1 MKLKILA
8 ALAGLALLA
17 GCTPVGEPSGP
28 SSSAA
33 SSSPT
38 ASATGSTPLV
48 PDSID
53 QVLANSLTP
62 NYSEDDLVWDRSSEV
77 KITLSDSGSS
87 GGDGVSVDGSVVT
100 VTKPGT
106 YRVSGTL
113 SDGQLAVDS
122 TGVVRLILDTVSI
135 TNNSSSA
142 LVAEEADKL
151 IVITA
156 EDTVNTLT
164 DATTYVYP
172 DADTTEPDAALFS
185 SVDTVFGGDGE
196 LAVNG
201 RATDAITSKD
211 GLVIASGTI
220 DVTAVD
226 DGIKGRDYLV
236 ISDGIITATTGGQGL
251 KSTQD
256 SDSAAGY
263 ILVSGGTIDV
273 TTTGSSS
280 DCVNAVTSALFT
292 AGTLT
297 LSCTDDAIHADK
309 LVMVEGGDITVPNTY
324 EGLESAAVVIAG
336 GKINVTSSDDAI
348 NATDG
353 SGAGNPGGGRPGGTG
368 GFPGGGATP
377 GQVPDGGATPG
388 GFPGGNGR
396 QPGGT
401 PDAAPSGGFG
411 GGPGGTPPSGTV
423 PGGTGGRGG
432 AGGGGGGF
440 AVENATVVI
449 RGGEIT
455 LQAGGDGID
464 SNGTISISGGTTIAA
479 GANRA
484 GDGALDSNG
493 SLQVSGGIVAAIGGS
508 SRMLK
513 TPDENSPQQWFSQTT
528 AIAQGDII
536 SITMRN
542 GTFTFTASEDAQN
555 IVFTS
560 PDLASGATLTVGGGS
575 AITPECHGG

>member
-1 MKLKILA
+1 MKIVA
-8 ALAGLALLA
+8 TLAGLALLA
-17 GCTPVGEPSGP
+17 GCTPVGESG
-28 SSSAA
+28 SSASDA
-33 SSSPT
+33 SSPT
-38 ASATGSTPLV
+38 ASAMGSAPLI

-62 NYSEDDLVWDRSSEV
+62 NYSEDDLVWDRSAEV
-77 KITLSDSGSS
+77 GITLSDSGSS

-106 YRVSGTL
+106 YRVAGTL

-142 LVAEEADKL
+142 LVAKGADKL
-151 IVITA
+151 IIITS
-156 EDTVNTLT
+156 EDTANTLT
-164 DATTYVYP
+164 DATAYSYP

-236 ISDGIITATTGGQGL
+236 VSDGTITATTGGQGL

-309 LVMVEGGDITVPNTY
+309 LVMVEGGDITVTNTY
-324 EGLESAAVVIAG
+324 EGLESAAVVITG
-336 GKINVTSSDDAI
+336 GKIDVTSSDDAI

-368 GFPGGGATP
+368 GTGGFPGGGATP
-377 GQVPDGGATPG
+377 GRAPDGQPPSGGQATPG
-388 GFPGGNGR
+388 GFPSGNGP

-411 GGPGGTPPSGTV
+411 GGPGGA
-423 PGGTGGRGG
+423 GGRGG
-432 AGGGGGGF
+432 AGGGGGF

-464 SNGTISISGGTTIAA
+464 SNGTIAISGGTTIAA

-528 AIAQGDII
+528 AIEQGDTI
-536 SITMRN
+536 SITTRN
-542 GTFTFTASEDAQN
+542 GTFTFTASEQAQN
-555 IVFTS
+555 IVFSS
-560 PDLASGATLTVGGGS
+560 PDLAAGATLTVGGGS